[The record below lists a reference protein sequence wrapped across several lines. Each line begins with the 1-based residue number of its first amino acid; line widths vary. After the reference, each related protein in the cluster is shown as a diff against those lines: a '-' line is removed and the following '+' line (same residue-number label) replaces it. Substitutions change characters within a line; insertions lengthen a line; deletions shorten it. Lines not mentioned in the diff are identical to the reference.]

1 VGVLRRGGRTRGPG
15 GKIGLPGGGG
25 TREVI
30 EYFYRPYI
38 GFLGRKTSMIELNER
53 TKKILLF
60 NNVTRSMSTLQRI
73 IIIIIIYYCMCTGRG

>member
-1 VGVLRRGGRTRGPG
+1 MRQDRKTIIIILRVTSGCSAWRTDTGSRGPG

-38 GFLGRKTSMIELNER
+38 GFLGRKTLVIELNER
-53 TKKILLF
+53 TKNAFI
-60 NNVTRSMSTLQRI
+60 
-73 IIIIIIYYCMCTGRG
+73 